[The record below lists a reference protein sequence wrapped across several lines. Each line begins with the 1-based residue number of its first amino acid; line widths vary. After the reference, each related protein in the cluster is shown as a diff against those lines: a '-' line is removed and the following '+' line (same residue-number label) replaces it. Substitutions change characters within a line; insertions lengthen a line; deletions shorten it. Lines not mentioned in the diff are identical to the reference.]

1 MSYLGVD
8 QAAIKWFS
16 SYLSGRTQRCNV
28 SGKLSSART
37 LSCGVPQGSILGPL
51 LFLIYIN
58 DLPNSLRGA
67 VPRMFA
73 DDTNL
78 TLSAKTLTELKL
90 ALTPELNN
98 LSCWLKANK
107 LSLNVAKTELMIIGS
122 RQRLSAQCDDVEI
135 RIDDQ
140 IIKRVDHTKSLG
152 LTIDAQLSWGK
163 HVEEICK
170 KVSPATGAL
179 KRVRPFISKETAIQI
194 YNALIM
200 PHFDYCSPV
209 WDCLSGYLS
218 DKLQKLQNR
227 AARVITKSPFDELK
241 PPFLHPRLG
250 EALSS
255 TKETKSLEESHPPSL
270 HCALTLNSRSSFAIS
285 RAPENPSFITFIFP
299 PFFRQFIG
307 VIKVL
312 LLWNSFYSF

>member
-1 MSYLGVD
+1 ML
-8 QAAIKWFS
+8 
-16 SYLSGRTQRCNV
+16 
-28 SGKLSSART
+28 
-37 LSCGVPQGSILGPL
+37 QGSILGPL

-58 DLPNSLRGA
+58 DLPNSLQNA

-73 DDTNL
+73 DDNNL
-78 TLSAKTLTELKL
+78 TLSVKTLTEPKL
-90 ALTPELNN
+90 ALAPELNN

-122 RQRLSAQCDDVEI
+122 RQRLSVQCDDVEI

-140 IIKRVDHTKSLG
+140 IIERVDHTKSSVLI
-152 LTIDAQLSWGK
+152 IDAHLYWCK

-170 KVSPATGAL
+170 KVSSAIGAL

-194 YNALIM
+194 YNALII

-227 AARVITKSPFDELK
+227 AARVITKSPFDTSSNTLDWERL
-241 PPFLHPRLG
+241 FLRRKKQK
-250 EALSS
+250 ALMVFK
-255 TKETKSLEESHPPSL
+255 TMNGLAPDYLQSLFSEHHFVYNLRDSEGK
-270 HCALTLNSRSSFAIS
+270 LTLPKPNTNYLKRSFSYSGAM
-285 RAPENPSFITFIFP
+285 
-299 PFFRQFIG
+299 
-307 VIKVL
+307 
-312 LLWNSFYSF
+312 LWNNLTKCLKNVYLLIILSKLLRR